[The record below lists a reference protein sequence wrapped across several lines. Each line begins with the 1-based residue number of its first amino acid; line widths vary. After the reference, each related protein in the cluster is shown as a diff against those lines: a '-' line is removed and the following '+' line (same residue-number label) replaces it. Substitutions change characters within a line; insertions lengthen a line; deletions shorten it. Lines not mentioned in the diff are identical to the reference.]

1 MVVLKVMHEA
11 IFMVAEN
18 SMREQVGRNRLLV
31 IINFCCEKIQCIDE

>member
-18 SMREQVGRNRLLV
+18 SMREQAG
-31 IINFCCEKIQCIDE
+31 EIDSLS